1 MHIETEKILTLIA
14 EKAQL
19 SEGVEGVRSILLTMF
34 RFPSLKNKKVSQKTG
49 IAIPALAAVRGELV
63 KARIIEKKNFL
74 GETGRNW
81 IRTHLNLIYERDP
94 LPNNFNSPLTEIPEE
109 FAAINKI
116 NEILSNRPEPDFALD
131 QSHAT
136 SSTVVNRALYLLKKG
151 DIEGRKMVFLGDDDA
166 TSLAVALLN
175 VAEEI
180 TVIDIDS
187 NVVKF
192 LSDSA
197 TVLSLKNYNVLT
209 HDLRESS
216 PISVLNNCDVVVMDP
231 PYTNEG
237 LRLFLKRA
245 KQMLKTSLN
254 IDGREHKI
262 IGKKCLLCFGNK
274 PPNEMKQIQ
283 LSILDHGF
291 IIKEMIP
298 YFNLY
303 KGASILGQFSHLY
316 YLELVESQ
324 NMGDKLS
331 LNSLPI
337 YTAELKEKKV
347 IPYRPIGY
355 HFVGEMRFS
364 DQKLLL
370 ENDKIQKI
378 FLNALSFADLITYD
392 IFHHNYQPYGFSA
405 VAMLET
411 SHAAIH
417 TWPEHGYISVDI
429 FICDEFP
436 KGLEVIKFLRNQFKP
451 EKSEFLYMERGK
463 GSMIKYESL
472 DLENDNKAD

>member
-1 MHIETEKILTLIA
+1 MNEETEEILTIIA

-19 SEGVEGVRSILLTMF
+19 AEGIEGVRSILLTMY

-49 IAIPALAAVRGELV
+49 IAIPPLAAVRGELV
-63 KARIIEKKNFL
+63 KAGILEKKNYL
-74 GETGRNW
+74 GESGRTW
-81 IRTHLNLIYERDP
+81 VKKNLKLKFEYDP
-94 LPNNFNSPLTEIPEE
+94 LPNNYNLSLSEIPEE
-109 FAAINKI
+109 FTSISKI
-116 NEILSNRPEPDFALD
+116 EKILENRPEPDFALD
-131 QSHAT
+131 QSHAI

-151 DIEGRKMVFLGDDDA
+151 DIEGRKILFLGDDDA
-166 TSLAVALLN
+166 TSLAVGLLN
-175 VAEEI
+175 LAEEI
-180 TVIDIDS
+180 TVIDIDL
-187 NVVKF
+187 NVLKF
-192 LSDSA
+192 LSEEA
-197 TVLSLKNYNVLT
+197 NTHSLKNYNVLT

-216 PISVLNNCDVVVMDP
+216 PASVLNNYDVVVMDP

-245 KQMLKTSLN
+245 TQMLKTNVN
-254 IDGREHKI
+254 IEGKEHKV

-274 PPNEMKQIQ
+274 PPKEMQQIQ

-316 YLELVESQ
+316 YLELAEIQ
-324 NMGDKLS
+324 NLEDRLS
-331 LNSLPI
+331 LNILPI
-337 YTAELKEKKV
+337 YTAELKARKG

-364 DQKLLL
+364 DQNFLL
-370 ENDKIQKI
+370 ENEKIQKT
-378 FLNALSFADLITYD
+378 FLDSLTYADLITYD
-392 IFHHNYQPYGFSA
+392 IFHHNYKPYGYSA
-405 VAMLET
+405 VAILKT

-429 FICDEFP
+429 FICDEFS
-436 KGLEVIKFLRNQFKP
+436 KGLEVVKFLRNQLKP
-451 EKSEFLYMERGK
+451 EKYEFLYMERGK
-463 GSMIKYESL
+463 GSMIKYEPL
-472 DLENDNKAD
+472 DLEKNK